1 MMMTRLTGKIASQIA
16 RPFAGAL
23 LTAALLAS
31 PFAANPAAAADLGEG
46 RPVRPPSDFAPPVQM
61 NDIGPWSGFYLGA
74 TAGYGF
80 GQGRAD
86 GDNGRVAFDQSG
98 ALGTVFAGYNW
109 QMGRAVLGVEA
120 DIGTGNL
127 KSSTSGTL
135 GVLNTDL
142 NSMGSFRGRAGL
154 LVTPALLL
162 YGTAGL
168 GWASYDVG
176 LTGFPSETKTFTGL
190 QVGAGLEYMIS
201 RNVTLRTEYIFS
213 DYGREVLSN
222 TAGANGYKP
231 DSHAIRAGVAIKF

>member
-1 MMMTRLTGKIASQIA
+1 MTMIRSTGKPAKTFA
-16 RPFAGAL
+16 RTFA
-23 LTAALLAS
+23 AALLATAALASS
-31 PFAANPAAAADLGEG
+31 PVAAADLGEG
-46 RPVRPPSDFAPPVQM
+46 RPVRPPQDFAPPVQY

-86 GDNGRVAFDQSG
+86 GDNGRFGFDQSG

-127 KSSTSGTL
+127 KSSTSGTS

-142 NSMGSFRGRAGL
+142 NAMGSIRGRAGV
-154 LVTPALLL
+154 LVSPALLL
-162 YGTAGL
+162 YGTAGI
-168 GWASYDVG
+168 GWASYDIG
-176 LTGFPSETKTFTGL
+176 LAGFPSETKTYTGL

-201 RNVTLRTEYIFS
+201 RNLTLRTEYIYS

-222 TAGANGYKP
+222 TSGANGYKP